1 MRALPTPI
9 TALVLSLLMGV
20 MPARATTHT
29 VVQIGFAFDPI
40 YLSIVAGD
48 TVRWVWTNAGLHTV
62 TSGYGSQDPTSGDL
76 FNGIIS
82 AYKPSF
88 EFVFTEPDTVRYYC
102 IPHEELDMV
111 GWVFVETPT
120 GVSAKPPSVA
130 PILRTYPNPFASR
143 AVIAYTLPA
152 ASPVDLRIYDAR
164 GRLVATLEE
173 GWRPGG
179 GHRATWDGRDT
190 RGGPVPSGVYFCR
203 LETATGAIT
212 RRLVLLR

>member
-1 MRALPTPI
+1 MAV
-9 TALVLSLLMGV
+9 A
-20 MPARATTHT
+20 PARATTHT

-48 TVRWVWTNAGLHTV
+48 TVRWVWTDAGLHTV
-62 TSGYGSQDPTSGDL
+62 TSGAGSYDPTSGDL
-76 FNGIIS
+76 FDGIIS
-82 AYKPSF
+82 AQKPTF

-111 GWVFVETPT
+111 GWVFVDAPT
-120 GVSAKPPSVA
+120 GAPASPPPPA
-130 PILRTYPNPFASR
+130 PLLRAYPNPFGSR
-143 AVIAYTLPA
+143 TVIAYTLPSA
-152 ASPVDLRIYDAR
+152 APVALRVYDAR

-179 GHRATWDGRDT
+179 DHRATWDGRDT
-190 RGGPVPSGVYFCR
+190 RGVRVPSGVYFCR
-203 LETATGAIT
+203 LETAIGAIA